1 MIVLAEVRVKLSKIF
16 SFKIFGVPWGWMLLM
31 MAFWYVV
38 GAVVSGRLEI
48 SWKTP
53 RNYAHCPEENI
64 DDYHFQKLETFVD
77 PRDSNEYVVLK
88 YAEYKGCTM
97 SEHDSGFV
105 AGGDTVTFHLML
117 ENLRYKTHCSFCLDS
132 SCERGRYYSSIGRLN
147 ACPAGWKIASAEQNA
162 GLFFLKG
169 HLMYWPTFSPV
180 KVVDR
185 SDPSGLK
192 RLRARLHEETYGWVD
207 TVELDLSGFY
217 NNEKDSM
224 EFVDSLSVVWTGDGF
239 PTVIVPNHYTKEQ
252 QNEIKETLRGI
263 LLKQD
268 YYYPI
273 RCIRIDDPN
282 HKMDSQESNMTTFYN
297 NMRQL
302 PYLYR

>member
-1 MIVLAEVRVKLSKIF
+1 
-16 SFKIFGVPWGWMLLM
+16 
-31 MAFWYVV
+31 
-38 GAVVSGRLEI
+38 
-48 SWKTP
+48 
-53 RNYAHCPEENI
+53 
-64 DDYHFQKLETFVD
+64 
-77 PRDSNEYVVLK
+77 
-88 YAEYKGCTM
+88 M

-180 KVVDR
+180 KVVDS

-192 RLRARLHEETYGWVD
+192 RLRARLHEETYGHVD
-207 TVELDLSGFY
+207 MVELNLSGYY
-217 NNEKDSM
+217 NSDKKTF
-224 EFVDSLSVVWTGDGF
+224 EFVDSLSVVWTDGGF
-239 PTVIVPNHYTKEQ
+239 PTVIVPNYYTKEQ
-252 QNEIKETLRGI
+252 QERVKETLRGI

-268 YYYPI
+268 YYYPV

-282 HKMDSQESNMTTFYN
+282 HMMDSQESNLTTYYN